1 MTRLVGREVAVSLDF
16 EGAPC
21 RVAGRAA
28 EPLMR
33 WLVEQDWWAQL
44 VTREYWRV
52 LLDGELLAELYRDGS
67 SGVWVLERV
76 YD

>member
-1 MTRLVGREVAVSLDF
+1 MTRLIGRKITVSVDF
-16 EGAPC
+16 EGSPR

-28 EPLMR
+28 EPLML

-52 LLDGELLAELYRDGS
+52 LLDGSLLAEIYLDRTE
-67 SGVWVLERV
+67 GVWILERV

>member
-1 MTRLVGREVAVSLDF
+1 MTRLIGRRVAVSIDS
-16 EGAPC
+16 EGSPR

-28 EPLMR
+28 EPLLS
-33 WLVEQDWWAQL
+33 WLVEQDWWSQL

-52 LLDGELLAELYRDGS
+52 LLDGSLLAEIYLDRS
-67 SGVWVLERV
+67 EQVWILERV

>member
-1 MTRLVGREVAVSLDF
+1 MTRLIGRAVAVAVDS
-16 EGAPC
+16 EGSPR

-33 WLVEQDWWAQL
+33 WLVEQDWWAHL

-52 LLDGELLAELYRDGS
+52 LLDGSLLAEIYLDRTE
-67 SGVWVLERV
+67 GVWILERV